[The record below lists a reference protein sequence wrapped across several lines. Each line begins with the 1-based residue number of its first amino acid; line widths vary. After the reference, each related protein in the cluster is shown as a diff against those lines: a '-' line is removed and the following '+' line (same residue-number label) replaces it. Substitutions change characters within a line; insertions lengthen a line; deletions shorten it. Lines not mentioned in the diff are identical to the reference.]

1 MVENIEQ
8 FSLFDVLQYGGRK
21 KRGKYKKKEV
31 KPIPIDPYLELSQ
44 ILSQLANYFPIPICN
59 NSAKEIYQYQ
69 HIRFWFSKHE
79 CEEYEYDKEVFN
91 GESFNIVEAE
101 LIGTEDLSIDERLFL
116 HKKLLEF
123 VKNGMNIQVAAGK
136 LQPLIIQFK
145 NGTLILEK

>member
-101 LIGTEDLSIDERLFL
+101 LIGTEDLNIDERLFL

-123 VKNGMNIQVAAGK
+123 VKNGMNIQIAAGK

>member
-8 FSLFDVLQYGGRK
+8 FSLFDILQYGGRK

>member
-31 KPIPIDPYLELSQ
+31 KPIPIDPYLELSR

-79 CEEYEYDKEVFN
+79 CEEYEYEKEVFN

-101 LIGTEDLSIDERLFL
+101 LIGTEDLNIDERLFL

>member
-21 KRGKYKKKEV
+21 KRGKYKKKE
-31 KPIPIDPYLELSQ
+31 KKAIPIDPYLELSQ

-123 VKNGMNIQVAAGK
+123 VNKGLNIQVAAEK